1 MSAITPCV
9 FMGTVTHRRLRPVRH
24 ELNYKVASMLVDVD
38 KLQNG
43 LPSLMRYNSFGLFSI
58 NDRDHGALEQIQPIK
73 DFAWTEM
80 RKYTGPEVTRIMM
93 LCYPRMLGYTF
104 NPLTVFFGLDADDT
118 VRMQLFAVHNTFG
131 GRHIY
136 PSGPFAPG
144 EDSFSHVE
152 KFFRVSPFNKIEGHY
167 GLRASRPA
175 DEVSVGVAL
184 TTSDGPIM
192 KAYFHGKR
200 RPLSNAV
207 LIKVFSGMP
216 FMTFKIM
223 AAIHWEALKLWAK
236 GLKLQS
242 P

>member
-1 MSAITPCV
+1 MNAITPCV
-9 FMGTVTHRRLRPVRH
+9 FMGTVKHRRLQPVEH
-24 ELNYKVASMLVDVD
+24 DLSYKVASVLLDVD
-38 KLQNG
+38 DLENG
-43 LPSLMRYNSFGLFSI
+43 LPTLMRYNRFGLFSI
-58 NDRDHGALEQIQPIK
+58 DDRDHGALEHSQSIK
-73 DFAWTEM
+73 DFAWAEM
-80 RKYTGPEVTRIMM
+80 QKYAEPGVTRIMM

-104 NPLTVFFGLDADDT
+104 NPLTVFFGLDAEGS

-136 PSGPFAPG
+136 PAGPFAPG
-144 EDSFSHVE
+144 QDSFSRVE
-152 KFFRVSPFNKIEGHY
+152 KTFRVSPFNKIEGHY

-175 DEVSVGVAL
+175 EEVSVGVAL

-207 LIKVFSGMP
+207 LIRVFLGMP
-216 FMTFKIM
+216 FMTLKIM
-223 AAIHWEALKLWAK
+223 AAIHWEALKLWTK